1 MYNESNVI
9 LGARG
14 FIGSQIF
21 LHKKSNNSKVRGYAR
36 FEDLNDKKGLIEN
49 LDVGIKS
56 LSNIKIY
63 ENDVIY
69 DCIGLKSKYYGMN
82 LEDFEYYKSSIIEF
96 YEKLCDHVD
105 KNNARKLIFISSS
118 GALFNANQRPGK
130 VITEESIPIIVDG
143 YGAATQIVE
152 QTLIKSQLF
161 TKGKIV
167 IVRPTNIFGANQ
179 TYKNHQGLIPRIL
192 QGLKNDETISMI
204 NNKYEERDYL
214 YIDDFLGAMDLI
226 VDEVG
231 LYNISSQE
239 MKSGFEVLESIGK
252 IMAIHGSRVKVSL
265 RSGHKSLYSPL
276 MVSSE
281 KLRSKTKWK
290 PKWNFGNAIQETIE
304 YHLAHK

>member
-1 MYNESNVI
+1 MHNESNVI

-14 FIGSQIF
+14 FIGKQIF

-36 FEDLNDKKGLIEN
+36 SKDINDKKGSIEN
-49 LDVGIKS
+49 LDIGIKS
-56 LSNIKIY
+56 LSNIEIY
-63 ENDVIY
+63 ENDIIY
-69 DCIGLKSKYYGMN
+69 DCIGLKNQYYEMN
-82 LEDFEYYKSSIIEF
+82 LEEFESHKSRIIEY

-130 VITEESIPIIVDG
+130 VITEESTPVIVDG

-152 QTLIKSQLF
+152 QTLINSQLF
-161 TKGKIV
+161 SKGKIV
-167 IVRPTNIFGANQ
+167 IVRPTNLFGSSQ
-179 TYKNHQGLIPRIL
+179 TYKNHQGLIPRIFHA
-192 QGLKNDETISMI
+192 LKNDEIISI
-204 NNKYEERDYL
+204 VNNKYEERDYL
-214 YIDDFLGAMDLI
+214 YIEDFLGAVDLI

-252 IMAIHGSRVKVSL
+252 IMAIHGSRAKVSL
-265 RSGHKSLYSPL
+265 RSGDKSRYSPL

-281 KLRSKTKWK
+281 KLRLKTKWK
-290 PKWNFGNAIQETIE
+290 PKWNFENAIQETIE
-304 YHLAHK
+304 YYLAHR